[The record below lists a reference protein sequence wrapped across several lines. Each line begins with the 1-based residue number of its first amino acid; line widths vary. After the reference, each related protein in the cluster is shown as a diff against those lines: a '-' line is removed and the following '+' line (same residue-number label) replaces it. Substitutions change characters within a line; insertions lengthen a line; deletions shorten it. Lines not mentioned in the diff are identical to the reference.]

1 MSGKSI
7 LFVDDELE
15 PIRCFANIFRKTFE
29 NIYLASDG
37 LKGFEAYKEH
47 RPDIIV
53 SDVTMPNC
61 DGFRMLS
68 MIRELN
74 PDVKIIFATAH
85 TEEELLETIE
95 ALGAMYVTKPINVVN
110 LRKMI
115 FGLLE
120 ELD

>member
-1 MSGKSI
+1 
-7 LFVDDELE
+7 
-15 PIRCFANIFRKTFE
+15 
-29 NIYLASDG
+29 
-37 LKGFEAYKEH
+37 
-47 RPDIIV
+47 
-53 SDVTMPNC
+53 
-61 DGFRMLS
+61 

>member
-15 PIRCFANIFRKTFE
+15 PIRCLANIFRKTFE

-37 LKGFEAYKEH
+37 LKGFEVYKEH

-53 SDVTMPNC
+53 SDITMPNC
-61 DGFRMLS
+61 DGFGMLRL
-68 MIRELN
+68 IRESN

-85 TEEELLETIE
+85 TEEELLETI
-95 ALGAMYVTKPINVVN
+95 ACCGAMYVTKPINVMN

-115 FGLLE
+115 TGLLE

>member
-1 MSGKSI
+1 M
-7 LFVDDELE
+7 
-15 PIRCFANIFRKTFE
+15 CFYLLDVRIPKKVANIFKKTFE

-53 SDVTMPNC
+53 SDVNMPNC